1 MKIPMFRITISYDD
15 EKKLFIPEIETTEAS
30 EKLERRDQ
38 VGIIEQCVGVITRAI
53 ASCREKELW
62 Q

>member
-1 MKIPMFRITISYDD
+1 MFRITISYDD

-53 ASCREKELW
+53 ASCREKEL
-62 Q
+62 